1 MAQDSSS
8 RTRIESLTPCIQCE
22 IREHALFRPVE
33 QQLLDW
39 KQRYRQGQY
48 AIPPK
53 TQIYT
58 EGQVLD
64 EAYTLFRG
72 WVALTKTLPNGKRQ
86 ILRIALPGDFLGYQP
101 SQLDRPS
108 NHSAVTLTEC
118 VVCLFPRAS
127 VETMVFEQPDL
138 ARRLIQIYQGYMA
151 YCQEHTTSIG
161 QRSAKQRIA
170 ELFLDLYYRLRRRG
184 QVQGDRMPL
193 HLTQEDIADV
203 VGITSVHV
211 SRVMRQLREAGLI
224 HCHGHTLTLLD
235 EAELVRVAGVN
246 PERMAGACLG

>member
-8 RTRIESLTPCIQCE
+8 RTRIEPLTPCIECE
-22 IREHALFRPVE
+22 IRELALFRPVE
-33 QQLLDW
+33 QTLLDW

-48 AIPPK
+48 SIPPK

-72 WVALTKTLPNGKRQ
+72 WVALTKTLPTGKRQ
-86 ILRIALPGDFLGYQP
+86 VLRIALPGDFLGYQP
-101 SQLDRPS
+101 NQFERPS
-108 NHSAVTLTEC
+108 THSAVALTEC
-118 VVCLFPRAS
+118 VVCLFPRSS

-138 ARRLIQIYQGYMA
+138 AKRLIQIYQGYMA
-151 YCQEHTTSIG
+151 YCQEHITSIG

-170 ELFLDLYYRLRRRG
+170 ELFLDLLYRLRRRA
-184 QVQGDRMPL
+184 QVQGNRMPL
-193 HLTQEDIADV
+193 YLTQEDIGDA

-224 HCHGHTLTLLD
+224 RYKGHSLTLLD
-235 EAELVRVAGVN
+235 EAELARVAGVN
-246 PERMAGACLG
+246 PERMAGARPD